1 MSATEEQTMSRGDER
16 DARNRAR
23 VSSEAWCRG
32 RDASTS
38 FLRSSQESKEPGSPE
53 APMKQRRDGKLQRA
67 ANYGCKARIRRG
79 GFARVCRLREQE
91 NKSAWDRSGS
101 QTWSW
106 PEMVK
111 EGACELKTGLR
122 TGGRRRQRQDVR
134 GFRALPEWGESLERT
149 NGSDHYGDRT
159 GQQRLSVG
167 TPSHGKLQP
176 GRLSPDSCPF

>member
-67 ANYGCKARIRRG
+67 AKYGCKARIRRG

-122 TGGRRRQRQDVR
+122 TGGGGGSVR
-134 GFRALPEWGESLERT
+134 MFGGFAHCQSGANLSNKPMAATIMGTERASS
-149 NGSDHYGDRT
+149 GSAWALRAT
-159 GQQRLSVG
+159 GSC
-167 TPSHGKLQP
+167 
-176 GRLSPDSCPF
+176 SPAA